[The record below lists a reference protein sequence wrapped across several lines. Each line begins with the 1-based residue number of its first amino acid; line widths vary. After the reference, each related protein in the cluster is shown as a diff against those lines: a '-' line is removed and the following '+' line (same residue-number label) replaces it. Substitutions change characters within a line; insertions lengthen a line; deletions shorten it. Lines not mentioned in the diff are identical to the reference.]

1 MKITTLLVDDHAI
14 VRDGLRYVLETES
27 DFQIVGEADNGREA
41 VQLTV
46 QHRPDV
52 VIMDVTMP
60 ELNGIEAT
68 TQIRARCPDTEVI
81 ILSMHRES
89 NYIARAIQAG
99 ANGYLLKGSASSE
112 VIQAVR
118 TVNAGRTYFGQ
129 TSSDQMNDA
138 YPGRA
143 GADDIEVN
151 DRLAKLSPREQ
162 EVLQLVVDGKT
173 SAEIAEDLCLAID
186 TVKTYRHR
194 LMEKLRLDNVPQ
206 LVKFA
211 IKHGLTPLE

>member
-68 TQIRARCPDTEVI
+68 TQIRVRCPDTEVI
-81 ILSMHRES
+81 ILSMHPES

-118 TVNAGRTYFGQ
+118 AVNAGQPYFGQ
-129 TSSDQMNDA
+129 TSSDQMKDA
-138 YPGRA
+138 HLSRA
-143 GADDIEVN
+143 EADDIEVR
-151 DRLAKLSPREQ
+151 DPLAKLSPRER

-186 TVKTYRHR
+186 TVKTYRFR
-194 LMEKLRLDNVPQ
+194 LMAKLQLDNVPQ